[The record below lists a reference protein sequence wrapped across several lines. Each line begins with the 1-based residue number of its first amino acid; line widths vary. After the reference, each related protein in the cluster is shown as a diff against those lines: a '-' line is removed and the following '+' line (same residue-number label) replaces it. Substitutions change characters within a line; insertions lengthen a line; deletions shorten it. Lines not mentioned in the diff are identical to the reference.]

1 MYQVSERTR
10 AQFEK
15 MMSLEP
21 VKEALRFIEED
32 QPNAI
37 REQKELVV
45 IEAPTGQEEERAKEI
60 GRASCRER
68 V

>member
-1 MYQVSERTR
+1 MYQVSEQTR

-37 REQKELVV
+37 GEQREENRRKKNRREKNRR
-45 IEAPTGQEEERAKEI
+45 ERA
-60 GRASCRER
+60 GSM
-68 V
+68 